1 MASRNTPGT
10 KNAGKTKEQRR
21 REAREQAEK
30 LRQEEAR
37 RARRNR
43 IFLIVASLLVVALVA
58 VAVYIIMTSSKKTDD
73 ADSTKFTHKGRVIT
87 EQAPKNVGEW
97 GGVSVGKNLVAGTS
111 NKGVPEVTI
120 YTDYA
125 CHYCGQL
132 EERFGSQLEEMAK
145 DGEITLTY
153 VPVNIYSD
161 NEYASMGSQADY
173 FIAANDPEHYLAYRA
188 LMWSKLSNPYL
199 SAQGN
204 QMPQLSD
211 ILDVAKEAGLSD
223 ELVSQLGDALN
234 SGLYADYVAQVTQQL
249 RVDRKASTPTVLIND
264 DVLENWPT
272 LPDAIKEYQTASAT
286 ATATAEES

>member
-1 MASRNTPGT
+1 VASRNTPGT

-58 VAVYIIMTSSKKTDD
+58 VAVYIIMSSSKKTDDD
-73 ADSTKFTHKGRVIT
+73 ADSTKFTHKSSVIT
-87 EQAPKNVGEW
+87 EEAPRNVGKW
-97 GGVSVGKNLVAGTS
+97 GGVSVGKDLVAGTS
-111 NKGVPEVTI
+111 NEGAPEVTI

-132 EERFGSQLEEMAK
+132 EESFGSQLEEMAK
-145 DGEITLTY
+145 NGEITLTY

-161 NEYASMGSQADY
+161 NTYAAMGSQADY
-173 FIAANDPEHYLAYRA
+173 FIAANDPEHYLAYRS

-204 QMPQLSD
+204 QMPELSD

-234 SGLYADYVAQVTQQL
+234 GGTYATYVTQVTEQL
-249 RVDRKASTPTVLIND
+249 RVDRKASTPTVLID
-264 DVLENWPT
+264 DNVVENWTT
-272 LPDAIKEYQTASAT
+272 LPETIKEYQTAEAT
-286 ATATAEES
+286 ATAKES